1 MWDSL
6 GHLTAAK
13 KEEGGEKKTFKPPK
27 GVQSAA
33 RHALELIEKGKAG
46 DGFTGVG
53 RGRAHQLANGE
64 AVSMTVIKKMHS
76 YFSRHAVDK
85 KGKDWDNDSPGKVAW
100 LAWGGDAGRAWV
112 NGIMR
117 DHGDKDKESQKKE
130 GSAWPSDAHY
140 EEHLDDLEELLHD
153 TLKGV
158 DWHTKRGDHAEAE
171 KHMVLADNLKKA
183 IESARALEGYN
194 SNDGMQVSASAK
206 TANQYIE
213 KQGDKWVITQKG
225 TGKVL
230 SHHDTKEKA
239 DAAFAAMMAHKHG
252 SSYGYGDTVIV
263 KHPVT
268 GIPTAYYVPKVDYAE
283 AERASRGGG
292 VEYAAAGS
300 PPGSPP
306 PPPPPGGGGG
316 NNNPPGDDDG
326 HPNNPSDDGKN
337 NNYHNKLW
345 QGYFHTKPSNNMWV
359 NDHSNIHPDW

>member
-1 MWDSL
+1 M
-6 GHLTAAK
+6 
-13 KEEGGEKKTFKPPK
+13 GGEPAVSYP
-27 GVQSAA
+27 SPD
-33 RHALELIEKGKAG
+33 EIER
-46 DGFTGVG
+46 GFME
-53 RGRAHQLANGE
+53 RGEANGCPHCGTRMGDVRKLDE
-64 AVSMTVIKKMHS
+64 ALNGQS
-76 YFSRHAVDK
+76 FSSEELRRRGLDFRGAK
-85 KGKDWDNDSPGKVAW
+85 
-100 LAWGGDAGRAWV
+100 
-112 NGIMR
+112 
-117 DHGDKDKESQKKE
+117 KKE

-140 EEHLDDLEELLHD
+140 EEHLNDLEELLHD

-158 DWHTKRGDHAEAE
+158 DWHTKRGDHAEAK

-239 DAAFAAMMAHKHG
+239 ESAFAAMMAHKHG

-292 VEYAAAGS
+292 GGGYAAA
-300 PPGSPP
+300 GSPP

-316 NNNPPGDDDG
+316 HFNNPPGDDDG